1 MTATNQTELRLTSPT
16 FGKRIRGMLGVD
28 FYRLFHTPL
37 FYIFLAIAAIIPAMV
52 SAMTM
57 MPDQNGNTMEPLYS
71 NVWQIIAST
80 KTLYVIET
88 IADYANMNMVF
99 IFGGIMVSIFIGHDY
114 SSGYVKQLFTTHA
127 KKQDYMISKTL
138 VCAFAMACMC
148 GTYLLGGTVG
158 GLLAGYDTSV
168 NMGSLILAILGKAV
182 MSLGWASLYTF
193 LNIIFRR
200 YFGISIASSFFFGTG
215 ILIIGAAAV
224 IENLALPTEMLNLF
238 LYGASVNANL
248 SGGIG
253 NFITCMLVS
262 AAWAVVYNLLGT
274 YILNRCDVY

>member
-1 MTATNQTELRLTSPT
+1 MSKKLKFESPT
-16 FGKRIRGMLGVD
+16 FTQRINGMLGVD

-71 NVWQIIAST
+71 NVWQIIAASEP
-80 KTLYVIET
+80 LYVIRT

-114 SSGYVKQLFTTHA
+114 KSGYVKQLFTTHA
-127 KKQDYMISKTL
+127 KKQDYMISKSL

-148 GTYLLGGTVG
+148 VTYFIGGTVG
-158 GLLAGYDTSV
+158 GLLVGYDTAV
-168 NMGSLILAILGKAV
+168 NAGSLIIAILGKMV

-215 ILIIGAAAV
+215 ILIIGAAAIV
-224 IENLALPTEMLNLF
+224 ENLSLPTGFLNIF
-238 LYGASVNANL
+238 LYGSSVNACL
-248 SGGIG
+248 SS
-253 NFITCMLVS
+253 NFGTLVLCILVS
-262 AAWAVVYNLLGT
+262 AAWAVIYNLAGT
-274 YILNRCDVY
+274 YILNNSDVY

>member
-1 MTATNQTELRLTSPT
+1 MTRELKFRNPS
-16 FGKRIRGMLGVD
+16 FSERIKGMLGVD
-28 FYRLFHTPL
+28 FYRLFHTPM

-71 NVWQIIAST
+71 NVWQIIAAT
-80 KTLYVIET
+80 KSLYVIET

-114 SSGYVKQLFTTHA
+114 KSGYVKQLFTTHA
-127 KKQDYMISKTL
+127 KKQDYIISKSL

-148 GTYLLGGTVG
+148 ITYFIGGTVG
-158 GLLAGYDTSV
+158 GLLVGYETTV
-168 NMGSLILAILGKAV
+168 NVGSLIIAILGKII

-193 LNIIFRR
+193 LNVIFRR
-200 YFGISIASSFFFGTG
+200 YFGISVASSFFFGTG
-215 ILIIGAAAV
+215 ILIIGAAAIV
-224 IENLALPTEMLNLF
+224 ENLKIPTAFLNIF

-248 SGGIG
+248 SSGIG
-253 NFITCMLVS
+253 SLVICIVVS
-262 AAWAVVYNLLGT
+262 VAWAVIYNVAGTRLL
-274 YILNRCDVY
+274 NKCDVY